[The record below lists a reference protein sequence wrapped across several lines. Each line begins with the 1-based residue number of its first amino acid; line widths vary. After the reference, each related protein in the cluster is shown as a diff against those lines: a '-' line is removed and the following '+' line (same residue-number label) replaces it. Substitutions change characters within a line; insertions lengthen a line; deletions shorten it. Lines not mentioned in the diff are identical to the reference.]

1 MIRIDLRGLPKPK
14 KGRRA
19 AAAAAPEFGAAEGP
33 SKVVLL
39 LVVLLLAGGPIA
51 GSMWYLDREA
61 KQIEEKTAAADRELK
76 TLLQVKTRVEQKQ
89 RLVDTYRT
97 RVKVID
103 QLRTAQGAEPVS
115 LLSTVGDVVNKTD
128 AVWLGAMK
136 DEGTQIAV
144 EGVAMSHSAVAN
156 LITNLKKTGYFQN
169 VELKETVQ
177 DEQAKEL
184 DLFNFTLACEK
195 KRVGA

>member
-33 SKVVLL
+33 SIVVLL
-39 LVVLLLAGGPIA
+39 VVALVLAGAPIGGA
-51 GSMWYLDREA
+51 MWYLDREA
-61 KQIEEKTAAADRELK
+61 KRIEEQTAAADRELK

-103 QLRTAQGAEPVS
+103 QLRSNQAGPVN
-115 LLSTVGDVVNKTD
+115 LLSTIGDTVNRTE

-136 DEGTQIAV
+136 DEGSQVAV

-156 LITNLKKTGYFQN
+156 LITNLKRTGYFQN
-169 VELKETVQ
+169 VELKETIQ

-184 DLFNFTLACEK
+184 DLFNFVLACEK
-195 KRVGA
+195 KRAGA

>member
-19 AAAAAPEFGAAEGP
+19 AAAAAQNFGAAEGP
-33 SKVVLL
+33 NTVVLL
-39 LVVLLLAGGPIA
+39 VVALVLAGAPIG

-61 KQIEEKTAAADRELK
+61 KKIEQDTAAADRELK

-103 QLRTAQGAEPVS
+103 QLRSNQAGPVD
-115 LLSTVGDVVNKTD
+115 LLSTIGETVHKTE
-128 AVWLGAMK
+128 AVWLATMK
-136 DEGTQIAV
+136 DEGSQITV

-169 VELKETVQ
+169 VELKETIQ

-184 DLFNFTLACEK
+184 DLFNFALACEK
-195 KRVGA
+195 KRAGA

>member
-19 AAAAAPEFGAAEGP
+19 AAAAAPDFGAAEGP
-33 SKVVLL
+33 NKLVL
-39 LVVLLLAGGPIA
+39 LVVALVLAGAPIG

-61 KQIEEKTAAADRELK
+61 KKIEDQTAAADRELK
-76 TLLQVKTRVEQKQ
+76 TLLQVKTRVENKQ

-103 QLRTAQGAEPVS
+103 QLRTNQAGPID
-115 LLSTVGDVVNKTD
+115 LLSTIGDTVNKTD

-136 DEGTQIAV
+136 DEGSQIAV

-169 VELKETVQ
+169 VELKETIQ

-184 DLFNFTLACEK
+184 DLFNFVLACEK
-195 KRVGA
+195 KRAGA

>member
-33 SKVVLL
+33 NKVVLL
-39 LVVLLLAGGPIA
+39 VVALVLAAGPTGGA
-51 GSMWYLDREA
+51 MWYLDREA
-61 KQIEEKTAAADRELK
+61 KKIEEQTAAADRELK
-76 TLLQVKTRVEQKQ
+76 ALLQVKTRVEQKQ
-89 RLVDTYRT
+89 KLVDTYRT

-103 QLRTAQGAEPVS
+103 QLRSNQAGPVN
-115 LLSTVGDVVNKTD
+115 LLSTIGDTVNKTE

-136 DEGTQIAV
+136 DEGSQIAV

-169 VELKETVQ
+169 VELKETIQ

-184 DLFNFTLACEK
+184 DLFNFVLACEK
-195 KRVGA
+195 KRAGA

>member
-19 AAAAAPEFGAAEGP
+19 AAAAAPDFGAAEGP
-33 SKVVLL
+33 NKVVLL
-39 LVVLLLAGGPIA
+39 VVALVLAAAPIA
-51 GSMWYLDREA
+51 GAMWYLDRDA
-61 KQIEEKTAAADRELK
+61 KKIEEQTAAADRELK

-89 RLVDTYRT
+89 KLVDTYRT

-103 QLRTAQGAEPVS
+103 QLRTNQAGPID
-115 LLSTVGDVVNKTD
+115 LLSTIGDTVNKTE

-136 DEGTQIAV
+136 DEGSQIAV

-169 VELKETVQ
+169 VELKETIQ

-184 DLFNFTLACEK
+184 DLFNFVLACEK
-195 KRVGA
+195 KRAGA

>member
-19 AAAAAPEFGAAEGP
+19 AAAAAQDFGAAEGP
-33 SKVVLL
+33 NKVVLL
-39 LVVLLLAGGPIA
+39 VVALVLAAAPIGGA
-51 GSMWYLDREA
+51 MWYLDRDA
-61 KQIEEKTAAADRELK
+61 KKIEEQTAAADRELK

-89 RLVDTYRT
+89 KLVDTYRT

-103 QLRTAQGAEPVS
+103 QLRTNQMGPVN
-115 LLSTVGDVVNKTD
+115 LLSMVGDTVNKTD

-136 DEGTQIAV
+136 DEGSQIAV

-169 VELKETVQ
+169 VELKETIQ
-177 DEQAKEL
+177 DEQAKDL
-184 DLFNFTLACEK
+184 DLFNFVLACEK
-195 KRVGA
+195 KRAGA